1 MISNLD
7 FTIGEADL
15 RELCQHVGNVVE
27 VKLIRDR
34 WTGRSKGYGFVVFSL
49 PLQAT
54 IAIED
59 MTGQLVKGRPI
70 CVKSAIKNAAKTD
83 DAAVEPSTAIA
94 ADESVQI
101 AVEEV
106 QEPEAVAHM

>member
-1 MISNLD
+1 MVSNLD

-15 RELCQHVGNVVE
+15 RELCKPVGNVVE

-70 CVKSAIKNAAKTD
+70 CVKSAIKNAAKAEEEAVEPPTD
-83 DAAVEPSTAIA
+83 IAAVET
-94 ADESVQI
+94 VQDK
-101 AVEEV
+101 VE
-106 QEPEAVAHM
+106 EPEAVAHM